1 MCNHCR
7 NVENIHYAM
16 QVHKATLSGQP
27 EASILS
33 RDDFDQMDE
42 YAGSVARTFVEHVK
56 KKNLDLSLVS
66 GFSFAMEQNAI
77 GYYYYFEKPKDL
89 KVQLDLVKDVEALRA
104 ALALVQARLALTDND
119 SLKSVISDAL
129 SKHNP
134 KINSNDLAKELKQM
148 TLKASQ
154 AKAKDLDE

>member
-1 MCNHCR
+1 MCKHCR

-27 EASILS
+27 EESIMS
-33 RDDFDQMDE
+33 RDDFDHMDE
-42 YAGSVARTFVEHVK
+42 HAVHVSRLFVEHAK
-56 KKNLDLSLVS
+56 KKNLDISLVS

-77 GYYYYFEKPKDL
+77 GYYCYFEKPKDV

-104 ALALVQARLALTDND
+104 ALVLVQARLVLTDND
-119 SLKSVISDAL
+119 SLKSVIDDAL
-129 SKHNP
+129 FKHNP
-134 KINSNDLAKELKQM
+134 KINSNDLAKELKQI

-154 AKAKDLDE
+154 AKAKDIDE